1 MNTKMRDLS
10 DIEHQLVGAGSVG
23 DPIGSYGGPSE
34 TGKDSASPPSI
45 TSGGRITPRFLG
57 PPATN

>member
-10 DIEHQLVGAGSVG
+10 DIELQLVGAGVVG

-34 TGKDSASPPSI
+34 TGKDAASPPSI
-45 TSGGRITPRFLG
+45 TSGGKIIPGFLG
-57 PPATN
+57 PPATG